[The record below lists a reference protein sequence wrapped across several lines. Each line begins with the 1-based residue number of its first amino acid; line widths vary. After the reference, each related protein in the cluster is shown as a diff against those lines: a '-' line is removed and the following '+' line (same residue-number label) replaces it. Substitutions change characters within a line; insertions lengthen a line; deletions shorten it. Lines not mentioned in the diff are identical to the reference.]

1 MCSANSWRPG
11 GHVPS
16 LGNKCQPLSCNE
28 HPSAAF
34 KCISARECGPE
45 RASVGVATHRS
56 YDSGTLRP
64 LHHPCCQF
72 RISPALSA
80 HVDNRSSHLQQL
92 DRSDSSLGETNV
104 DTSAVQRPKP
114 SQQLRLPLK
123 HALPT
128 HVPTPRSWYPER
140 RPVC

>member
-1 MCSANSWRPG
+1 MNIPAP
-11 GHVPS
+11 
-16 LGNKCQPLSCNE
+16 PLSVSLPE
-28 HPSAAF
+28 SAAPKELQWELLLTGLMIPAPSAH
-34 KCISARECGPE
+34 CIIPAVSSAS
-45 RASVGVATHRS
+45 ALLSLLMWTTVAA
-56 YDSGTLRP
+56 
-64 LHHPCCQF
+64 
-72 RISPALSA
+72 I
-80 HVDNRSSHLQQL
+80 LQQL